1 MSTLL
6 LAKLLA
12 FCLSTADD
20 SIAKSNDPVQ
30 KISRLSPE
38 TLERGADIFHEGL
51 KRLLDDMRTKLMVCF
66 NELAKKDAQGTN
78 VKFQTFTMNC
88 GNLEDFANGL
98 SNRVGEHV
106 LLHSIFIS
114 VLTKSSAGYPHDDLR
129 KGMSDEH
136 CVMYGQDITFETSN
150 YGLRTKPSDEYRI
163 ATGEQPCPRDQ
174 MLDKRGNQVRVV
186 RRLEDLMCLDIVRK
200 SKLGREEVI
209 AVVSALSAAFRA
221 RNRLR

>member
-1 MSTLL
+1 MHRSSIEQQQASEYFRLTSKAHVEQVFVKYAANLKGTISEEQFKAALLDLRLFSKNDYDRMFKEADINKDARLDFEEFSRAVSGPSKLEQYLSTLP

-51 KRLLDDMRTKLMVCF
+51 KRLLDDIRTKLMVCF

-106 LLHSIFIS
+106 LLHSILF
-114 VLTKSSAGYPHDDLR
+114 L
-129 KGMSDEH
+129 
-136 CVMYGQDITFETSN
+136 F
-150 YGLRTKPSDEYRI
+150 
-163 ATGEQPCPRDQ
+163 
-174 MLDKRGNQVRVV
+174 
-186 RRLEDLMCLDIVRK
+186 
-200 SKLGREEVI
+200 
-209 AVVSALSAAFRA
+209 
-221 RNRLR
+221 